1 MQNASTVD
9 NESGVIPGH
18 SKKCLLSCN
27 LMKTTQDKKGLLK
40 IHPVECLEHMP
51 TCLARVWIKG
61 NLAFSEVCFSLSW
74 TPCLIKGNYNC
85 LGHLLWLSF
94 KVAELI

>member
-1 MQNASTVD
+1 MD

-51 TCLARVWIKG
+51 TCLARVWIKVESG
-61 NLAFSEVCFSLSW
+61 FFRSLFFIELDTMLDKGQLQLSGSSALA
-74 TPCLIKGNYNC
+74 
-85 LGHLLWLSF
+85 
-94 KVAELI
+94 